1 MGYVNTVLG
10 PIHPDELGVTSAH
23 EHIFWGTPGWEY
35 DPEWWFHY
43 PKVFA
48 KCVADLKEYRG
59 LGGNTIVEVS
69 GMGLGRDVELYR
81 MISKH
86 SGVNVVLSTGFWADS
101 GFYNYFRDKDIDY
114 MEELFVREVTQGIGD
129 TGAKAGV
136 IKVGNSVFELTDLEE
151 RLHRAAAR
159 AAKRTGCTIVT
170 HGSQWLP
177 WLLTDIFKS
186 EGLDPSRVIHSHLD
200 GADAIDLE
208 RDKALARMGSWV
220 AYDDWGYLD
229 AWYYGHYAM
238 ADEVRADLTKAM
250 IDAGF
255 ANRLLLATGANLFS
269 LGWQRSNPY
278 VGKHAVEHVLRFA
291 PGHLR
296 RVGISEDVFWEI
308 MTENPKQ
315 VLPIQ

>member
-1 MGYVNTVLG
+1 MGYVNTALG
-10 PIHPDELGVTSAH
+10 PIHEDELGVAGAH
-23 EHIFWGTPGWEY
+23 EHILWGTPGWEF

-48 KCVADLKEYRG
+48 KCVADMTEYRE

-81 MISKH
+81 MISKY
-86 SGVNVVLSTGFWADS
+86 SGVHVVLSTAFWAD
-101 GFYNYFRDKDIDY
+101 GGIYNYFRGKDIDY
-114 MEELFVREVTQGIGD
+114 MEELFVREITQGIGD
-129 TGAKAGV
+129 TDAKAGV
-136 IKVGNSVFELTDLEE
+136 IKVGNSIYEFTELEE

-159 AAKRTGCTIVT
+159 AAKKTGCAIVT
-170 HGSQWLP
+170 HGSQWQP
-177 WLLTDIFKS
+177 WQLMDIFKS
-186 EGLDPSRVIHSHLD
+186 EGLDPSRVIHSHMQS
-200 GADAIDLE
+200 ADAIDFE
-208 RDKALARMGSWV
+208 RDKTLARMGSWV
-220 AYDDWGYLD
+220 CYDDWAFLHT
-229 AWYYGHYAM
+229 WSVNHYVE

-255 ANRLLLATGANLFS
+255 ANRLLLSSDCNLFS

-278 VGKHAVEHVLRFA
+278 VGKATMADMLRYA

-296 RVGISEDVFWEI
+296 RVGVSEDVFWKI

-315 VLPIQ
+315 VIPIQ